1 MSENV
6 QNVNQNDFQK
16 TVLDSPVPVMVDFWA
31 TWCGPCKAVGPVV
44 DALAVEYKDKAGFVK
59 VNVDENSKI
68 AAQYGVMSI
77 PTIIIF
83 KNGKPE
89 QQVIGFKSK
98 NDLKKLLDNALK

>member
-6 QNVNQNDFQK
+6 QDISQNDFQK
-16 TVLDSPVPVMVDFWA
+16 VVLESPIPVLVDFWA
-31 TWCGPCKAVGPVV
+31 TWCGPCKAVGPIV
-44 DALAVEYKDKAGFVK
+44 DTLAVEYKDKAGFVK

-77 PTIIIF
+77 PTLIVF